1 MLFIKNIKK
10 FFFPFYK
17 TREIREIF
25 KILNHDKKNNAM
37 LVGGCVRNFLNNEKI
52 GDIDIATIFT
62 PEEVIKKFSNTDFSI
77 IKSGIDHGT
86 VTLSKDGED
95 FQITTLRED
104 ISTDGRHAKVSF
116 TKDWKVD
123 SERRDFTINAIYL
136 DHTGKI
142 YDPQNGQDDLKNKI
156 VKFIGDPTQRIKED
170 YLRILRYIR
179 FSIHYHSK
187 IEESTIKII
196 KLNLNGFSNL
206 SKERVYVELL
216 KIISLKNFKKN
227 ILNSSHLIEIFSLIF
242 PEFKYIKRL
251 EKAKKLLNYELS
263 KEDLLGIL
271 ILDRLG
277 NHEYFCFKYKVPN
290 KLRERFKF
298 IAEGLVKIKVN
309 KNFFKNDIKKN
320 LYIYGKELMIDLNLI
335 DYFESKK
342 KNYNNYNKILGDLK
356 KISIP
361 VFPYDG
367 KFLINKGFS
376 EGKKIGQVMKEI
388 EKKWIENEFKLND
401 EQIGNLIKKYI

>member
-1 MLFIKNIKK
+1 MFLINTIKRKIFPFYKEKNIKK
-10 FFFPFYK
+10 
-17 TREIREIF
+17 IF
-25 KILNHDKKNNAM
+25 SILNDKNKINAM
-37 LVGGCVRNFLNNEKI
+37 LVGGCVRKYLSNDEVD
-52 GDIDIATIFT
+52 DIDIATILT
-62 PEEVIKKFSNTDFSI
+62 PEKLIEKFSKSEFQ
-77 IKSGIDHGT
+77 IKETGIEHGT
-86 VTLSKDGED
+86 ITLIKDGKTYE
-95 FQITTLRED
+95 ITTLRED

-116 TKDWKVD
+116 TKDWKKD

-136 DHTGKI
+136 DHRGKI

-179 FSIHYHSK
+179 FSIHYNSK

-216 KIISLKNFKKN
+216 KIISLKNFTKN

-271 ILDRLG
+271 TLDRLG

-320 LYIYGKELMIDLNLI
+320 LYIYGKELMTDLNLI
-335 DYFESKK
+335 DYFESNK

-401 EQIGNLIKKYI
+401 EQIDNLIKKYI